1 MWQSWTNAILGIW
14 LISAAFLGL
23 DPAVGIWNDLIAGAV
38 VVISSLTILKV
49 REWQG
54 WLAMVFGAWMIIAA
68 FIPSL
73 TGGIG
78 YVYND
83 LISGLII
90 TIAGFASMGRRNEEG
105 FA

>member
-23 DPAVGIWNDLIAGAV
+23 DPVLNIWNDLIAGV
-38 VVISSLTILKV
+38 VVAIGSLTIVKE

-54 WLAMVFGAWMIIAA
+54 WLGIVFGAWTIIAA
-68 FIPSL
+68 FLPSL

>member
-1 MWQSWTNAILGIW
+1 MWKSWTNALLGLW

-23 DPAVGIWNDLIAGAV
+23 ASAINIWNDITVG
-38 VVISSLTILKV
+38 VVIAITSSKIIKD

-54 WLAMVFGAWMIIAA
+54 WLAVVFGAWIIIAA

-78 YVYND
+78 YIYND

-90 TIAGFASMGRRNEEG
+90 TITGFASMIRRDEERL
-105 FA
+105 A